1 MDGFIQCLQ
10 CSQELELTVMKFC
23 PECGSAVDKEELLI
37 RYYFQRGFSYLS
49 IISFL
54 NNYHDIELSIRTLQS
69 RLSEYGLRR
78 RGTNTPDA
86 VVSEAI
92 EQELDGPGCMRGY
105 RAMWH
110 CLRLQ
115 YGIQTSRNNVE
126 RILRELDP
134 EGTAL
139 RRARRLR
146 RRSYMNPGPNF
157 AWHVDGYDKLKR
169 QTVSQFTAAWMGLV
183 DVICG

>member
-1 MDGFIQCLQ
+1 M
-10 CSQELELTVMKFC
+10 
-23 PECGSAVDKEELLI
+23 DKEELLI
-37 RYYFQRGFSYLS
+37 RYHFHRGFSYLS

-69 RLSEYGLRR
+69 RLSEYWLRR

-86 VVSEAI
+86 VVSEAT
-92 EQELDGPGCMRGY
+92 EQELNGPGCMRGY
-105 RAMWH
+105 RAVWH

-126 RILRELDP
+126 RILRKLDP
-134 EGTAL
+134 ERTAL

-146 RRSYMNPGPNF
+146 RSYITE
-157 AWHVDGYDKLKR
+157 KL
-169 QTVSQFTAAWMGLV
+169 
-183 DVICG
+183 

>member
-1 MDGFIQCLQ
+1 MDGVIQCLQ
-10 CSQELELTVMKFC
+10 CSQKLELTVMKFC
-23 PECGSAVDKEELLI
+23 PECGSTVDKEELLI
-37 RYYFQRGFSYLS
+37 RYYFHCGFNYLS

-54 NNYHDIELSIRTLQS
+54 NNYHDIELSFRTLQS

-86 VVSEAI
+86 VISQAI

-110 CLRLQ
+110 CLRLE
-115 YGIQTSRNNVE
+115 YGIQTSRSNVE
-126 RILRELDP
+126 RIVRELDP
-134 EGTAL
+134 EGIAL

-146 RRSYMNPGPNF
+146 RRSYVNPGPNF
-157 AWHVDGYDKLKR
+157 A
-169 QTVSQFTAAWMGLV
+169 
-183 DVICG
+183 

>member
-1 MDGFIQCLQ
+1 MDGLIQCLQ

-54 NNYHDIELSIRTLQS
+54 NNYHDIELSIRILQS

-105 RAMWH
+105 RAM
-110 CLRLQ
+110 
-115 YGIQTSRNNVE
+115 
-126 RILRELDP
+126 
-134 EGTAL
+134 
-139 RRARRLR
+139 
-146 RRSYMNPGPNF
+146 
-157 AWHVDGYDKLKR
+157 
-169 QTVSQFTAAWMGLV
+169 
-183 DVICG
+183 